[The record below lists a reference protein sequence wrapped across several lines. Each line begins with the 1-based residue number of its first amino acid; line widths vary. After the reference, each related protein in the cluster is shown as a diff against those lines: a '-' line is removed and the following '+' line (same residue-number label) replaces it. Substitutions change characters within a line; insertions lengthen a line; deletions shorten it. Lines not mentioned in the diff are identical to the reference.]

1 MITNNLL
8 TNNSIFEVYNS
19 HGIILHFVIKN
30 TIYQLLFKKSVKTII
45 WLICFTISSLTW
57 LKISLGEILWRFL
70 YHLPL
75 NSFIAANTRTKI
87 SGTLFTCF
95 EFSVTHSYLFKL
107 KFSEMRES
115 LGTTLVQL
123 YENDL
128 LKQLRTEYPLQSRW
142 FYQFLQLSCT
152 MCPIFLGWSVL
163 FSHPCFG

>member
-1 MITNNLL
+1 M
-8 TNNSIFEVYNS
+8 
-19 HGIILHFVIKN
+19 
-30 TIYQLLFKKSVKTII
+30 
-45 WLICFTISSLTW
+45 ICFTISSLTW

-115 LGTTLVQL
+115 WGTTLVQL

-142 FYQFLQLSCT
+142 FYQFLQFCHALRAQFS
-152 MCPIFLGWSVL
+152 SVEVS
-163 FSHPCFG
+163 FSPTPALDRIVQPRSSKGLISVTYMVLLDTFCY